1 MKTPHPIYPSQTNSF
16 KEKAKSFAELIAQ
29 QSDTKTLSSFKRNDY
44 LAQSLGYKGHTD
56 LLKLTG
62 FRKQADCNQPLML
75 FNQDVIRSAI
85 INHFAQKLP
94 TLELGAI
101 QEAAS
106 IMREREAIQSNFN
119 PSFRFPVHMDEAT
132 PYMTGSM
139 SKLRDEINA
148 SVTRKNHVPVLT
160 FDYSEL
166 PKNVFDAFIS
176 HDMVKRFAIDSQRS
190 DVEVIKVQPKSKRN
204 DHWKI
209 RVSFD
214 VWGASDIPMDILN
227 DWMVFKE
234 WLLQFNLSGRVHVAD
249 RLKNHSFL
257 TYHTQAHASYS
268 LHKLYDD
275 MSSEEDKH
283 LLYVLMNPNKVLMHG
298 DKSVSSGEGWT
309 VEAVFEKNGITD
321 YQSTSYGY
329 VFFIKGI
336 STPIQVKLTPRSDSS
351 FVDFALSHYI
361 RTPEQIGAYLPSNQF
376 GDYYE
381 YALQRAVSSITGQY
395 QIAVNN
401 NHDPDDSWLVENPSF

>member
-1 MKTPHPIYPSQTNSF
+1 MKTPHPIYPSQTNCF

-62 FRKQADCNQPLML
+62 FRKQADGNQPLML
-75 FNQDVIRSAI
+75 FNNDEIRSAI
-85 INHFAQKLP
+85 INYFTQKIP
-94 TLELGAI
+94 TLELEAI

-106 IMREREAIQSNFN
+106 IMREREVTQSNIN
-119 PSFRFPVHMDEAT
+119 PSSRFPVHLDETT
-132 PYMTGSM
+132 PYMSGSM

-148 SVTRKNHVPVLT
+148 SITRKNYVPVLT
-160 FDYSEL
+160 FDYLDL

-176 HDMVKRFAIDSQRS
+176 HDMVKRFAVDSQRS

-214 VWGASDIPMDILN
+214 VWGASEIPMDILN

-257 TYHTQAHASYS
+257 TYHTQGHASNS
-268 LHKLYDD
+268 LNKLYDD
-275 MSSEEDKH
+275 LSSEADKH
-283 LLYVLMNPNKVLMHG
+283 LLYVLMNPNKMLIQDIEDIESSLSVEPKGEQG
-298 DKSVSSGEGWT
+298 D
-309 VEAVFEKNGITD
+309 D
-321 YQSTSYGY
+321 
-329 VFFIKGI
+329 
-336 STPIQVKLTPRSDSS
+336 
-351 FVDFALSHYI
+351 
-361 RTPEQIGAYLPSNQF
+361 
-376 GDYYE
+376 
-381 YALQRAVSSITGQY
+381 
-395 QIAVNN
+395 
-401 NHDPDDSWLVENPSF
+401 